1 MRRCDLQRMISHFR
15 GKPEV
20 SALYVFGV
28 RSGPAP
34 GKREACLGVLVDDSK
49 LGGGGYDG
57 VMGECFPV
65 LDPDVRDVV
74 LMNLA
79 DSLVKYHVIRNG
91 SVVFEKNPGH
101 RIRFAEGAVREFFNR
116 YSLAEEAGAEEG
128 FELASDGDCFEL
140 DC

>member
-20 SALYVFGV
+20 SALYVFGA

-34 GKREACLGVLVDDSK
+34 GKREACLGVLVDGSL
-49 LGGGGYDG
+49 LGGRHYES
-57 VMGECFPV
+57 VLEECVPV
-65 LDPDVRDVV
+65 LDPDVRDVLV
-74 LMNLA
+74 MNLA
-79 DSLVKYHVIRNG
+79 DPFVKFHIIRKG

-101 RIRFAEGAVREFFNR
+101 RVRFTAAAVREFYNS
-116 YSLAEEAGAEEG
+116 YSLARDEGAEEG
-128 FELASDGDCFEL
+128 LEQAYEVECVEL